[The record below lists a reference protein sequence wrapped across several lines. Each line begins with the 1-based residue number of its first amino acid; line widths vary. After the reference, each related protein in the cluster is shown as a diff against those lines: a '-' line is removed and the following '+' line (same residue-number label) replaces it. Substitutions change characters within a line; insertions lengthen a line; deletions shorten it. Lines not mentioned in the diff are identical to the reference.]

1 VDVTAQVEE
10 VGVEG
15 VNHESGLRAELSW
28 LRTRGDVAHACKPAP
43 LGLPVFHRLPC
54 LQTMTPPIGQRLHV
68 VGTTCSGKSTLAAR
82 LADALQVS
90 VVELD
95 ALNWQPGWVA
105 LTETDPEAF
114 ETRLKEATAGDG
126 WVVAGDYSGFT
137 RRLCWPKLH
146 TVVWLDL
153 SLSLILW
160 RVVSRSWRRWRS
172 KELLWGTNRE
182 NFWTHLMLW
191 RGADSLLWWA
201 WTTHEKKRRR
211 MVASMANPQ
220 WAHIRF
226 VRLTSVR
233 EVERFV
239 RLIDVS
245 LPQPRRHRCRT
256 RPGARD
262 PRPPFQRV

>member
-1 VDVTAQVEE
+1 
-10 VGVEG
+10 
-15 VNHESGLRAELSW
+15 
-28 LRTRGDVAHACKPAP
+28 
-43 LGLPVFHRLPC
+43 
-54 LQTMTPPIGQRLHV
+54 MTPPIGQRLHV

-153 SLSLILW
+153 SLSLILR

-245 LPQPRRHRCRT
+245 PPQPRRHRCRT

-262 PRPPFQRV
+262 PRSPFQRV